1 MPIPHRNW
9 YVCHNCGEKTTSELP
24 ALAWIRKH
32 PALTRI
38 TRSDCDNFAVKYNLE
53 RTLYI
58 MFDWEMKAHCRELE
72 GDDNNYMK
80 MRDQY
85 SRGLHRIWCHETGR
99 KALLFHTGVHIW
111 RLENNTPLD
120 SAWAEWDGRRISNE
134 MLVQILSCDRHP
146 DYPYLPM
153 QEAVRQ
159 LGKSRELTK
168 TYEQTQLTLFAGSIP

>member
-80 MRDQY
+80 MRDRY
-85 SRGLHRIWCHETGR
+85 LKRAPSHLVPRNGKKSVAVPH
-99 KALLFHTGVHIW
+99 W
-111 RLENNTPLD
+111 R
-120 SAWAEWDGRRISNE
+120 
-134 MLVQILSCDRHP
+134 
-146 DYPYLPM
+146 PYLAP
-153 QEAVRQ
+153 
-159 LGKSRELTK
+159 GK
-168 TYEQTQLTLFAGSIP
+168 